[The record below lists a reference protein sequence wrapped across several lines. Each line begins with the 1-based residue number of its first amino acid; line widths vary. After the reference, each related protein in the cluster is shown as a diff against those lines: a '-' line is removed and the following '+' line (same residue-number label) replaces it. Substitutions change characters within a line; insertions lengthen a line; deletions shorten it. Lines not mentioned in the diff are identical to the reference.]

1 MHKKTIKHIFF
12 ALVLVLLFNGFGY
25 NYNNNNQGK
34 SIAIQKKVDWFL
46 KQHNDLKEKY
56 FTGKFGVDSNPSG
69 WDTSAYMRAY
79 IDMYEASKD
88 VRILRKLNEL
98 LKIVADGNDILTGR
112 IDDRTNTVI
121 PGWGNREYSFGHNG
135 KKRYSEMLANA
146 LLAYPLAA
154 FARIVK
160 EDSDLNQE
168 FGADADRYYNMVQ
181 ELYDVHN
188 PFVND
193 KNSPYNDGTNG
204 VYFAY
209 PNNYY
214 EDKVEYSNIE
224 APINLT
230 VIIAEPL
237 VEMYRASVADGEP
250 DIAYKDI
257 VTKVGNYI
265 WANSY
270 LKKSG
275 INNSYLVWYYWP
287 ADIDSSSKTRVED
300 LTHGARL
307 TQFVISLYNANLREQ
322 WTKKKLG
329 YLANTFTYGAV
340 IDDKTFANY
349 IDGTGG
355 IYTGDAA
362 TLFEWLE
369 LQTYSHSF
377 LKKTIADY
385 IKNAMQNQGDDEHYN
400 IAVFA
405 KFVRFANEYT
415 KSY

>member
-1 MHKKTIKHIFF
+1 LNKKIVKHIFF
-12 ALVLVLLFNGFGY
+12 TVILVLLFNGFV
-25 NYNNNNQGK
+25 YNNNNQAK
-34 SIAIQKKVDWFL
+34 SVAIQKKVDWFL
-46 KQHNDLKEKY
+46 KQHNDLKKKY
-56 FTGKFGVDSNPSG
+56 FVGKFGVDSNPSG
-69 WDTSAYMRAY
+69 WDTGAYMRAY
-79 IDMYEASKD
+79 IDMYEASGD

-112 IDDRTNTVI
+112 VDDRTHRVI
-121 PGWGNREYSFGHNG
+121 PGWGNREYSFGRNG
-135 KKRYSEMLANA
+135 QKRYSEMLANA
-146 LLAYPLAA
+146 LIAYPLAA

-160 EDSDLNQE
+160 EDSNLKEE
-168 FGADADRYYNMVQ
+168 FGADADRYYNMVH

-188 PFVND
+188 PFIND
-193 KNSPYNDGTNG
+193 KSSPYNDGTNG
-204 VYFAY
+204 MYFEY

-214 EDKVEYSNIE
+214 ENRVKLSNIE

-237 VEMYRASVADGEP
+237 VEMYRASVADDNL
-250 DIAYKDI
+250 DISYKNI

-265 WANSY
+265 WKNSY
-270 LKKSG
+270 LKKAGFSD
-275 INNSYLVWYYWP
+275 NYLIWYYWP
-287 ADIDSSSKTRVED
+287 ADIDTDSKTRVED
-300 LTHGARL
+300 LTHGVRL
-307 TQFVISLYNANLREQ
+307 AQFVVSLYNAGLREQ

-355 IYTGDAA
+355 IYDKDAA

-369 LQTYSHSF
+369 LQNYSHSF
-377 LKKTIADY
+377 SKKSIADY
-385 IKNAMQNQGDDEHYN
+385 IKNAMENQGDDEYYN